1 MAVYLGALNYLIP
14 RGTIGGAGQQPRIKP
29 TIIVL
34 HTNASNTSIAGAASL
49 MKNTTKGQEFHF
61 QQEASGT
68 GRVAGR
74 LAQYV
79 DTSIRADNNYK
90 VNSFVSGGVLC
101 GAISIETA
109 DHGTPYE
116 LSWTD
121 LGQRKNLEDLV
132 VWLCQTHGIPARRC
146 PGPFEPGIGY
156 HSIWGYNTSSNM
168 NVNPWTNAVGK
179 ICPGP
184 GKIREFPDL
193 LAAVARRVAGGAEE
207 EPVTPAEIEAVSTK
221 AAQKVWD
228 TMIANV
234 SAPGADPV
242 AAKTAM
248 AYVLRNTAATYL
260 GTDPAGVT
268 TKQDLDQLELA
279 VADLTKK
286 VEALGTGGGTID
298 VAALAEA
305 VADEMAA
312 RLNE

>member
-1 MAVYLGALNYLIP
+1 MAVYPGALNMLIP
-14 RGTIGGAGQQPRIKP
+14 RGTIGGSGQQPRIKP
-29 TIIVL
+29 TIIIL

-61 QQEASGT
+61 QQEASGA

-109 DHGTPYE
+109 DHGSPYE
-116 LSWTD
+116 KSWTD
-121 LGQRKNLEDLV
+121 LGQRKDLEDLV
-132 VWLCQTHGIPARRC
+132 VWLCKTHVIPARRC
-146 PGPFEPGIGY
+146 PDPYSPGIGY

-207 EPVTPAEIEAVSTK
+207 DMPLSSTDITAIGGEVTR
-221 AAQKVWD
+221 
-228 TMIANV
+228 
-234 SAPGADPV
+234 
-242 AAKTAM
+242 
-248 AYVLRNTAATYL
+248 VLRAPEFQVGFVDQIVQSTQAEVRTL
-260 GTDPAGVT
+260 S
-268 TKQDLDQLELA
+268 QDVDHLQVA
-279 VADLTKK
+279 IADLTTK